1 MRIRAEH
8 MNDLVQIRD
17 VNRAAFGSSAEAGL
31 VDALRTHAR
40 PFVSLVATDG
50 DDIIGHIAFSP
61 VTVSSSATAAIAGLA
76 PVAVLPSYQRR
87 GLGSAL
93 VHAGLERCA
102 EVGFSA
108 VVVLGHPTFYQR
120 FGFAPASTFGLR
132 STYDVPVDVFM
143 ALELVDGALQ
153 GTSGVVH
160 YDPAF
165 ADTL

>member
-1 MRIRAEH
+1 MMAIRSMLGVAY
-8 MNDLVQIRD
+8 V
-17 VNRAAFGSSAEAGL
+17 
-31 VDALRTHAR
+31 
-40 PFVSLVATDG
+40 FVSLVAIDG
-50 DDIIGHIAFSP
+50 DDIVGHIAFSP
-61 VTVSSSATAAIAGLA
+61 VTLSSSATRAIAGLA
-76 PVAVLPSYQRR
+76 PMAVLPSYQRR
-87 GLGSAL
+87 GIGSAL

-108 VVVLGHPTFYQR
+108 VVVLGHPKFYPR
-120 FGFAPASTFGLR
+120 FGFEPASRFGLR
-132 STYDVPVDVFM
+132 STYDVPDDVFM